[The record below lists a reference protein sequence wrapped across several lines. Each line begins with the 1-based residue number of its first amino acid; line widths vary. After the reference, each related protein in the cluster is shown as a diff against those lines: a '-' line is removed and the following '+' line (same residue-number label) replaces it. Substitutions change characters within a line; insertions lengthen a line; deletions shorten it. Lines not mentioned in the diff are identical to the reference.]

1 MNQNKKKK
9 ILVTGGAGYIGTTL
23 TPMLLDLGH
32 HVTVLDNLLFNNGDR
47 MIPHI
52 THKNFKFI
60 KGDVKD
66 KELMKSETHGKDVVI
81 HLAAYVG
88 YPICRL
94 KGEKE
99 SYSLNTQA
107 TKDLVD
113 ILHPDQYL
121 LFGSTGSNY
130 GEVIGLCTEET
141 PLNPLSIYGKTKTE
155 AELIVMSRNNSTAF
169 RFATAFG
176 ISPRMRLDLLVN
188 DLTYKAMT
196 EGYAVI
202 YESHFLRT
210 FIHVRDLAR
219 SFIFA
224 IENQEKMKDNIYNVG
239 SNKMNHTK
247 REVCEIIEKQVPE
260 AYFHYA
266 DIKEDVDKRNYKVS
280 YDKINSLGFE
290 VEVTLQEGIE
300 EIKRSIELLEHSL
313 RYRNV

>member
-1 MNQNKKKK
+1 MKKVL
-9 ILVTGGAGYIGTTL
+9 ITGGAGYIGTTL
-23 TPMLLDLGH
+23 IPMLLEREYK
-32 HVTVLDNLLFNNGDR
+32 VTVLDNLIFNNGDR
-47 MIPHI
+47 LVPFM
-52 THKNFKFI
+52 KEDNFSFV
-60 KGDVKD
+60 KGDIRDLKLLKEAIKD
-66 KELMKSETHGKDVVI
+66 KDVII

-88 YPICRL
+88 FPICRL

-99 SYSLNTQA
+99 SYDVNTKA

-113 ILHPDQYL
+113 MLGEDQYL

-130 GEVIGLCTEET
+130 GEVIGICTEET

-155 AELIVMSRNNSTAF
+155 AERVVMSRKNSTAF

-176 ISPRMRLDLLVN
+176 ISPRMRLDLLIN
-188 DLTYKAMT
+188 DLTHKAMT

-224 IENQEKMKDNIYNVG
+224 INNQKDMRSNVYNVG
-239 SNKMNHTK
+239 SNTMNYTK
-247 REVCEIIEKQVPE
+247 REVCEFINEQVPE
-260 AYFHYA
+260 AYFHHA
-266 DIKEDVDKRNYKVS
+266 DIKEDEDKRNYQVS
-280 YDKINSLGFE
+280 YDKINSLGFD
-290 VEVTLQEGIE
+290 VEVNLETGIK
-300 EIKRSIELLEHSL
+300 EIKKCVPLLESNL

>member
-1 MNQNKKKK
+1 MKK
-9 ILVTGGAGYIGTTL
+9 ILITGGAGYIGTTL
-23 TPMLLDLGH
+23 TPMLLDRGYE
-32 HVTVLDNLLFNNGDR
+32 VTVIDNLLFNNGDR
-47 MIPHI
+47 MIPYI
-52 THKNFKFI
+52 TDKNFSFY
-60 KGDVKD
+60 KGDVRD
-66 KELMKSETHGKDVVI
+66 IELMKKLVLDKDVII

-94 KGEKE
+94 KGDKE
-99 SYSLNTQA
+99 SHSLNTKA
-107 TKDLVD
+107 TQDLVN
-113 ILHPDQYL
+113 ILKNDQYL

-130 GEVIGLCTEET
+130 GEVFGLCTEET

-155 AELIVMSRNNSTAF
+155 AETIVMSRENSTAF

-176 ISPRMRLDLLVN
+176 ISPRMRLDLLIN

-210 FIHVRDLAR
+210 FIHVRDLSR

-224 IENQEKMKDNIYNVG
+224 IDNQEKMKANVYNVG
-239 SNKMNHTK
+239 SNNMNHTK
-247 REVCEIIEKQVPE
+247 KEVCEIINKQVPD

-280 YDKINSLGFE
+280 DDKINSLGFE
-290 VEVTLQEGIE
+290 VEISLEQGIQ
-300 EIKRSIELLEHSL
+300 EIKDSIELLEHSL

>member
-1 MNQNKKKK
+1 MKKVL
-9 ILVTGGAGYIGTTL
+9 ITGGAGYVGTTL
-23 TPMLLDLGH
+23 TPMLLDRGYE
-32 HVTVLDNLLFNNGDR
+32 VTVVDNLLFNNGDR
-47 MIPHI
+47 MIPYI
-52 THKNFKFI
+52 TDKNFTFH
-60 KGDVKD
+60 KGDVRDLELLKSLVKD
-66 KELMKSETHGKDVVI
+66 KDVVI

-99 SYSLNTQA
+99 SHSLNTKA
-107 TKDLVD
+107 TQDLVD
-113 ILHPDQYL
+113 MLDDDQYL

-130 GEVIGLCTEET
+130 GEVFGLCTEET
-141 PLNPLSIYGKTKTE
+141 PLNPLSIYGRTKTDAE
-155 AELIVMSRNNSTAF
+155 AIVMSRENSTAF

-210 FIHVRDLAR
+210 FIHVRDLSR

-224 IENQEKMKDNIYNVG
+224 IDNQDKMRSNVYNVG

-247 REVCEIIEKQVPE
+247 KQVCEIINKQVPD

-280 YDKINSLGFE
+280 YDKINALGFE
-290 VEVTLQEGIE
+290 VEISLEEGIE
-300 EIKRSIELLEHSL
+300 EIKSSIELLEHSL

>member
-1 MNQNKKKK
+1 MKK
-9 ILVTGGAGYIGTTL
+9 ILITGGAGYVGTTL
-23 TPMLLDLGH
+23 IPLLLEREYE
-32 HVTVLDNLLFNNGDR
+32 VTVIDSLIFNNGDR
-47 MIPHI
+47 MIPFLSN
-52 THKNFKFI
+52 KNFKFV
-60 KGDVKD
+60 KGDVRNLNLLKD
-66 KELMKSETHGKDVVI
+66 LVKNKDIII

-88 YPICRL
+88 FPICRL
-94 KGEKE
+94 KGEDE
-99 SYSLNTQA
+99 SYSVNTKA
-107 TKDLVD
+107 TQDLVD
-113 ILHPDQYL
+113 MLDDKQYL

-141 PLNPLSIYGKTKTE
+141 PLNPLSIYGKTKTD
-155 AELIVMSRNNSTAF
+155 AERIVMSRDNSTAF

-188 DLTYKAMT
+188 DLTYKAVT

-219 SFIFA
+219 SFVFA
-224 IENQEKMKDNIYNVG
+224 IDNQEKMKSNVYNVG

-247 REVCEIIEKQVPE
+247 REVCDLINDQIPE
-260 AYFHYA
+260 AFFHHA
-266 DIKEDVDKRNYKVS
+266 SIKEDPDKRNYKVS

-290 VEVTLQEGIE
+290 VEVDLKTGIE
-300 EIKRSIELLEHSL
+300 EIKNSVMLLENSL